1 MGDEYNTRKGNKS
14 AHLWRVLNH
23 AVAHKGNLRNFQR
36 TIKMNQVQ
44 TFNFGNIAVSFR
56 EDGYL
61 NATQIAAHFGKLPKD
76 YLKAEQTQQYI
87 SALAESLS
95 ERTKI
100 LTDENQLVI
109 VKKGNSKNFTQG
121 TWLHPKLAIHF
132 ARWLDPKFAVW
143 CDEQIEALLNGKVS
157 DGLPAKTT
165 ADDRTPLR
173 QAVAALVGRKGIDYS
188 TAYGMIHQRFNV
200 EAIEDIPAEKLPE
213 AVAYV
218 HALTLHTGLTG
229 EVLDREPLSAP
240 QPALPIDGNSLADI
254 AAMVYYG
261 TWMIEL
267 GKDISAPLKQLGNRQ
282 AVTMWTVWH
291 ETRSRLKRAVA
302 ALEVLRGYADKDTS
316 DRIAVCLEGIYSK
329 ATVR

>member
-1 MGDEYNTRKGNKS
+1 
-14 AHLWRVLNH
+14 
-23 AVAHKGNLRNFQR
+23 
-36 TIKMNQVQ
+36 MNVIQS
-44 TFNFGNIAVSFR
+44 FNFNTTSPVRAFEKGGLTWFVAADVCKALEIQNPTQALEKLDDDERSMFNIGRSEIHGGGGNVNIINESGLYILILRSRKAMEQGSTAWKFR
-56 EDGYL
+56 KWV
-61 NATQIAAHFGKLPKD
+61 T
-76 YLKAEQTQQYI
+76 
-87 SALAESLS
+87 S
-95 ERTKI
+95 E
-100 LTDENQLVI
+100 V
-109 VKKGNSKNFTQG
+109 
-121 TWLHPKLAIHF
+121 
-132 ARWLDPKFAVW
+132 
-143 CDEQIEALLNGKVS
+143 
-157 DGLPAKTT
+157 LPAIRKTGGYQIGQKTT
-165 ADDRTPLR
+165 ADDRTGLR

-188 TAYGMIHQRFNV
+188 SAYSMIHQRFNV

-213 AVAYV
+213 AVAYA

-229 EVLDREPLSAP
+229 EVLDAPPKAEPK
-240 QPALPIDGNSLADI
+240 LPVDGNSLADI

-329 ATVR
+329 AAVR

>member
-1 MGDEYNTRKGNKS
+1 MTLS
-14 AHLWRVLNH
+14 I
-23 AVAHKGNLRNFQR
+23 FQF
-36 TIKMNQVQ
+36 Q
-44 TFNFGNIAVSFR
+44 
-56 EDGYL
+56 
-61 NATQIAAHFGKLPKD
+61 
-76 YLKAEQTQQYI
+76 AEQSVRVEFQNNEP
-87 SALAESLS
+87 LFC
-95 ERTKI
+95 
-100 LTDENQLVI
+100 LTDVARILEISNANPLRFNMKRDGVHKMYSVDTKGRKNEITYINEPNLYRVI
-109 VKKGNSKNFTQG
+109 FRSNKPEAVKFQD
-121 TWLHPKLAIHF
+121 WIFEEVIP
-132 ARWLDPKFAVW
+132 
-143 CDEQIEALLNGKVS
+143 QIRKTGGYQV
-157 DGLPAKTT
+157 GQKTT
-165 ADDRTPLR
+165 ADDRTGLR

-188 TAYGMIHQRFNV
+188 SAYSMIHQRFNV
-200 EAIEDIPAEKLPE
+200 EAIEDIPAEKLSE

-229 EVLDREPLSAP
+229 EVLDREPLPAP

-291 ETRSRLKRAVA
+291 ETRSRLKRAIA

>member
-1 MGDEYNTRKGNKS
+1 
-14 AHLWRVLNH
+14 
-23 AVAHKGNLRNFQR
+23 
-36 TIKMNQVQ
+36 MNNSVQ
-44 TFNFGNIAVSFR
+44 SFNFNQNQIQVINKNGEAWFIASEVAAMLGYRDSYNMTRILDNDEKGTHNVSTLGGNQDVSVINESGFYHAAFKSRKPEVKPFR
-56 EDGYL
+56 KWVTSEVLPTIRKTGGY
-61 NATQIAAHFGKLPKD
+61 QIG
-76 YLKAEQTQQYI
+76 Q
-87 SALAESLS
+87 
-95 ERTKI
+95 
-100 LTDENQLVI
+100 
-109 VKKGNSKNFTQG
+109 
-121 TWLHPKLAIHF
+121 
-132 ARWLDPKFAVW
+132 
-143 CDEQIEALLNGKVS
+143 
-157 DGLPAKTT
+157 KTT
-165 ADDRTPLR
+165 ADDRTGLR

-188 TAYGMIHQRFNV
+188 SAYSMIHQRFNV
-200 EAIEDIPAEKLPE
+200 EAIEDIPADKLPE

-229 EVLDREPLSAP
+229 EVLDREPLPAP

-261 TWMIEL
+261 TWMIAL
-267 GKDISAPLKQLGNRQ
+267 GKDVSAPLRQLGCKQ

>member
-1 MGDEYNTRKGNKS
+1 
-14 AHLWRVLNH
+14 
-23 AVAHKGNLRNFQR
+23 
-36 TIKMNQVQ
+36 MNQVQ
-44 TFNFGNIAVSFR
+44 SFNFGNVSVSFR
-56 EDGYL
+56 DDGYL
-61 NATQIAAHFGKLPKD
+61 NATAIAAHFGKRVPDFIKT
-76 YLKAEQTQQYI
+76 EQNQEYI
-87 SALAESLS
+87 NALAEHISKT
-95 ERTKI
+95 TKI
-100 LTDENQLVI
+100 VLDRNQLVI
-109 VKKGNSKNFTQG
+109 VKHGGNNRG
-121 TWLHPKLAIHF
+121 TWLHPKLAVHF

-157 DGLPAKTT
+157 DGPAAKTT

-188 TAYGMIHQRFNV
+188 TAYGMVHQRFNV
-200 EAIEDIPAEKLPE
+200 GAIEDIPAEKLPE
-213 AVAYV
+213 AVAYA